1 MLICHFR
8 SKSKPDEGD
17 LARIAVLDKE
27 IASADAELE
36 GLKKKAGV
44 VEKAIQDL
52 EKKILEIGGSKL
64 LSQKSKVD
72 GIKLHINLAMDEIT
86 KAEVNKAKA
95 EKDSVRFAKAIENHT
110 SALQEVDQELEEL
123 NAKLKE
129 VNEFVSETQSKVD
142 KAQAAAD
149 NAKDDLE
156 SLKAELDEKTEQ
168 IQKFRQ
174 REVGSLTSGMRV
186 HRLTISSSRWRSSNI
201 SMMRGRS
208 RRRTRR
214 RSITIVMSMISSS
227 SRKSSKSGQYDNN
240 IRN

>member
-1 MLICHFR
+1 MLICFFR

-52 EKKILEIGGSKL
+52 EKKILEIGGSRL

-174 REVGSLTSGMRV
+174 REVGSLTSGIRV
-186 HRLTISSSRWRSSNI
+186 HTGSLSSRWRSSNI

-214 RSITIVMSMISSS
+214 RSITIAMSMISSS
-227 SRKSSKSGQYDNN
+227 SRKSSKSRQYDND